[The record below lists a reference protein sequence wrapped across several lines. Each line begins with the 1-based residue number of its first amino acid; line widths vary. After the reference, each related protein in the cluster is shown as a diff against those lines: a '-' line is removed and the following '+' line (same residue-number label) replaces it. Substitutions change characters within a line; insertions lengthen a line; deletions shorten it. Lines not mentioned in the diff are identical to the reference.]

1 MICACSFIAEHEQF
15 VSCCSVTSDN
25 YVFLLGLYLKAC
37 FSCSLFMLFRLFQVH
52 KANFNA
58 DPFLKT
64 FGISVSNTMT
74 EVQGRIL
81 PAPKLQYGGRVSVA
95 IELKILSNKHSVIF
109 HPISASN
116 VWEHSIMLC

>member
-1 MICACSFIAEHEQF
+1 MSF
-15 VSCCSVTSDN
+15 
-25 YVFLLGLYLKAC
+25 GG
-37 FSCSLFMLFRLFQVH
+37 FQVH

-81 PAPKLQYGGRVSVA
+81 PAPKLQYGGRVSA
-95 IELKILSNKHSVIF
+95 FIGFYL
-109 HPISASN
+109 ISKQLTKNMFYAG
-116 VWEHSIMLC
+116 HFT

>member
-1 MICACSFIAEHEQF
+1 M
-15 VSCCSVTSDN
+15 
-25 YVFLLGLYLKAC
+25 
-37 FSCSLFMLFRLFQVH
+37 H

-81 PAPKLQYGGRVSVA
+81 PAPKLQYGGRVSTVV
-95 IELKILSNKHSVIF
+95 EVLLT
-109 HPISASN
+109 
-116 VWEHSIMLC
+116 

>member
-1 MICACSFIAEHEQF
+1 M
-15 VSCCSVTSDN
+15 
-25 YVFLLGLYLKAC
+25 
-37 FSCSLFMLFRLFQVH
+37 FSGGFQVH

-81 PAPKLQYGGRVSVA
+81 PAPKLQYGGRVSTA
-95 IELKILSNKHSVIF
+95 YLKDTMKFELCTCINTYKLCVIT
-109 HPISASN
+109 
-116 VWEHSIMLC
+116 

>member
-1 MICACSFIAEHEQF
+1 MYYAATSHPLSMLIVVSVMRVRHIPPSQLATSAEVDLHQNIYNICLHLNCQQVQIPEGNKL
-15 VSCCSVTSDN
+15 CLT
-25 YVFLLGLYLKAC
+25 L
-37 FSCSLFMLFRLFQVH
+37 MQVH

-81 PAPKLQYGGRVSVA
+81 PAPKLQYGGRVSGLTA
-95 IELKILSNKHSVIF
+95 L
-109 HPISASN
+109 
-116 VWEHSIMLC
+116 MLT

>member
-1 MICACSFIAEHEQF
+1 MTLKS
-15 VSCCSVTSDN
+15 S
-25 YVFLLGLYLKAC
+25 YVLTL
-37 FSCSLFMLFRLFQVH
+37 MQVH

-81 PAPKLQYGGRVSVA
+81 PAPKLQYGGRVSGLTA
-95 IELKILSNKHSVIF
+95 L
-109 HPISASN
+109 
-116 VWEHSIMLC
+116 MLT

>member
-1 MICACSFIAEHEQF
+1 VCVIMLILIF
-15 VSCCSVTSDN
+15 
-25 YVFLLGLYLKAC
+25 GL
-37 FSCSLFMLFRLFQVH
+37 QVH

-81 PAPKLQYGGRVSVA
+81 PAPKLQYGGRVSGCGIA
-95 IELKILSNKHSVIF
+95 RSTDKIRDK
-109 HPISASN
+109 
-116 VWEHSIMLC
+116 

>member
-1 MICACSFIAEHEQF
+1 MCLDA
-15 VSCCSVTSDN
+15 
-25 YVFLLGLYLKAC
+25 
-37 FSCSLFMLFRLFQVH
+37 QVH

-81 PAPKLQYGGRVSVA
+81 PAPKLQYGGRVSYRATV
-95 IELKILSNKHSVIF
+95 LLS
-109 HPISASN
+109 
-116 VWEHSIMLC
+116 

>member
-1 MICACSFIAEHEQF
+1 MSTGSNPRRKLL
-15 VSCCSVTSDN
+15 VLTLKSS
-25 YVFLLGLYLKAC
+25 YVLTL
-37 FSCSLFMLFRLFQVH
+37 MQVH

-81 PAPKLQYGGRVSVA
+81 PAPKLQYGGRVSGLTA
-95 IELKILSNKHSVIF
+95 L
-109 HPISASN
+109 
-116 VWEHSIMLC
+116 MLT